1 MNTVPLDMTPKL
13 MQFLTYF
20 INTWLVGK
28 NGSNLSPSV
37 WNMYN
42 YIYDRTNNKLEGFH
56 STSNN
61 LVPSHP
67 DIHKLIN
74 YFKKINDKNV
84 NLYLSHKQ
92 CTNDKLPLQRR
103 KDRVKDDKITC
114 IQQEFIDKKLISLIT
129 STVYR
134 IKLRFLM
141 VKMINLATMKM
152 KMRLKFIKKKTPTNK
167 QIFNPF
173 KGDDTFFKLLNA
185 KNSHIEIIEN
195 KLESEVIAP
204 TVLKIKRKLNESTN
218 NAAIKKQILTAKKE
232 KKINKVEENLYKPEK
247 FDENEIQIL
256 KEMENINR
264 PEVIIRPEQ
273 WVLNNKEWLSVG
285 HINIFQELIRKK
297 MFSIKPD
304 GFFHPNR
311 FLDSK

>member
-218 NAAIKKQILTAKKE
+218 NFAIKKQILTAKK
-232 KKINKVEENLYKPEK
+232 
-247 FDENEIQIL
+247 
-256 KEMENINR
+256 
-264 PEVIIRPEQ
+264 
-273 WVLNNKEWLSVG
+273 
-285 HINIFQELIRKK
+285 
-297 MFSIKPD
+297 
-304 GFFHPNR
+304 
-311 FLDSK
+311 

>member
-114 IQQEFIDKKLISLIT
+114 IQQEFIDKKTNFADYFYSLSYQVAFPYGENDQLSDNEDENAPEIH
-129 STVYR
+129 
-134 IKLRFLM
+134 
-141 VKMINLATMKM
+141 
-152 KMRLKFIKKKTPTNK
+152 KKKTPTNK